1 MRADIPF
8 LRASRATRWR
18 VHARRR
24 GGWRSGRRHSGGRQS
39 GRRCSC
45 SHHCAR
51 GQMLIGQALAEERAL
66 AEAVWRR
73 TEWGGAGA
81 SGASERAEAGEDEEP
96 DPCAHQQ
103 PRNRAHGARRRGGA
117 KAEIPAR
124 RDPAR
129 SSGGYVIRTDGRRR
143 RGSRQPARRAPPLR
157 HLHSEPRAQPQLL
170 RAPLSR
176 RDACASCGWRRG
188 SASRTLHVQR
198 EHASAQPGPQ
208 GPDALTLAS
217 PAQAHS
223 W

>member
-1 MRADIPF
+1 MKSPLPAHTS
-8 LRASRATRWR
+8 SRAIVR
-18 VHARRR
+18 
-24 GGWRSGRRHSGGRQS
+24 
-39 GRRCSC
+39 
-45 SHHCAR
+45 
-51 GQMLIGQALAEERAL
+51 MAL
-66 AEAVWRR
+66 V
-73 TEWGGAGA
+73 GA
-81 SGASERAEAGEDEEP
+81 
-96 DPCAHQQ
+96 
-103 PRNRAHGARRRGGA
+103 GGA

-157 HLHSEPRAQPQLL
+157 HLHREPRAQPQLL
-170 RAPLSR
+170 RAPLPR

-188 SASRTLHVQR
+188 SASRTLQR

-223 W
+223 WQKHHQIEATRPCQCHPRGLSSPADSGQERRGIAATGRCPGRAFLTARMKAPRGYADAHNDGDCASPNPPHARPTGNSRGLPAAPT